1 MISEYCIYYQNS
13 RRALTFIYLKS
24 VQPNLVMLWLP
35 GIKNTVKQQIPSIF
49 ILMNRREC
57 VKIACNKFFAI
68 FFYLLSN
75 LPGLSFDFFLSFRQR
90 INKSISF
97 FGSCIS
103 GNFIKCPIENKFF
116 VFVNS
121 SE

>member
-57 VKIACNKFFAI
+57 VKIPCNKFFEYSFI
-68 FFYLLSN
+68 CCRTCLDCPLISSYLFVSV
-75 LPGLSFDFFLSFRQR
+75 S
-90 INKSISF
+90 IN
-97 FGSCIS
+97 
-103 GNFIKCPIENKFF
+103 PYR
-116 VFVNS
+116 S
-121 SE
+121 SVAVSVGILLNAQ